1 MKRFLIVLISCI
13 VFTLA
18 FVGGDR
24 AAATTHA
31 TQIDHGAIACPCHM
45 GNDPEPGM

>member
-24 AAATTHA
+24 ATHA
-31 TQIDHGAIACPCHM
+31 TSTLSVQNVQADLIDYSRPNCPCHM
-45 GNDPEPGM
+45 